1 LHDRNA
7 EEEDC
12 GTSDFEEETEEV
24 AETDTLPEGA
34 TLDEEESAVGR
45 SNEDDDE
52 LNLGKGKERSL
63 DGGRH
68 AEDEEEGEK
77 EGTLILV

>member
-1 LHDRNA
+1 MHDRNA
-7 EEEDC
+7 EEEDS
-12 GTSDFEEETEEV
+12 GSSEFEEETEE
-24 AETDTLPEGA
+24 AADTLPEGA
-34 TLDEEESAVGR
+34 TLGEEESAVGR

-52 LNLGKGKERSL
+52 LSLGKGKERSL